1 MRYNYNATIGA
12 FEREDKLGKKIWAT
26 MNEAQRVITLSDLGY
41 SMGEIQSKISFKSKK
56 ATGYTVRTILEKYES
71 GDLEIDMNAPIPV
84 EDYRDLTVEERLNDL
99 ERRLSVLE
107 ESTVSESLSSKV
119 RGLFK

>member
-12 FEREDKLGKKIWAT
+12 FEREDKLGKKIWAN

>member
-12 FEREDKLGKKIWAT
+12 FEREDKLGKKIWAN

-41 SMGEIQSKISFKSKK
+41 SMGEIQSKVSFKSKK

>member
-12 FEREDKLGKKIWAT
+12 FEREDKLGKKIWAN

-41 SMGEIQSKISFKSKK
+41 TTGEIQSKISFKSKK

-99 ERRLSVLE
+99 ERRVSVLE

>member
-12 FEREDKLGKKIWAT
+12 FEREDKIGKKIWAT

-41 SMGEIQSKISFKSKK
+41 TMGEIQSKVSFKSNK
-56 ATGYTVRTILEKYES
+56 ATGYTVRTIIDKYEC

-119 RGLFK
+119 RGLFR

>member
-12 FEREDKLGKKIWAT
+12 FEREDKLGKKIWAN

-107 ESTVSESLSSKV
+107 ESNVSESLSSKV

>member
-12 FEREDKLGKKIWAT
+12 FEREDKLGKKIWAN

-41 SMGEIQSKISFKSKK
+41 TMGEIQSKVSFKSKK

-107 ESTVSESLSSKV
+107 ESNVSESLSSKV